1 MSALSCYCSQQMAT
15 LFSLRTH
22 LDAFLQRLFQNVH
35 YVTHRFWE
43 EAKSIFCISVTAEW
57 SQRNDCR
64 KCFWWI
70 SFAGLPSDR
79 VLVLAWNSMRERQV
93 QGNDK
98 HSTDC
103 PPHGTS
109 LHGLDDVAP
118 LPMPVTSFYLTQR
131 QWGPAH
137 AHWASPEW
145 MKWRNKNKSVWTGEH
160 GERWCWHMV
169 YNGWLR

>member
-1 MSALSCYCSQQMAT
+1 MSSQIPSVYGSFVVLLLIEMAT
-15 LFSLRTH
+15 PFSLRTH
-22 LDAFLQRLFQNVH
+22 LNAFLQRLFQNVH
-35 YVTHRFWE
+35 YVTYCFWE
-43 EAKSIFCISVTAEW
+43 EAKSIFCILVTAEW

-79 VLVLAWNSMRERQV
+79 VLVLAWNPMRERQV

-98 HSTDC
+98 HSIDC

-118 LPMPVTSFYLTQR
+118 LPTPVTSFYLTQR
-131 QWGPAH
+131 QWP
-137 AHWASPEW
+137 
-145 MKWRNKNKSVWTGEH
+145 VWLGSSTCSLSISWVNEM
-160 GERWCWHMV
+160 EK
-169 YNGWLR
+169 